1 MKLGAHMSIAGRIGL
16 ALSRGAAV
24 GCETVQIFTQ
34 NNNRWVGK
42 RLEPDAVREF
52 QALRRTTRIDPVF
65 AHNCYL
71 VNLASADA
79 AIRRRSVEA
88 MVQEV
93 ERCAELELPF
103 VILHPGAHGGDG
115 ELTGIRRIVQG
126 LRTIIRRTAGAGVG
140 LVLENTAGQGTS
152 LGHRLEQLRDILAGV
167 DRPERM
173 GVCLDTSHLFAAG
186 YDLRDAESYAATMA
200 AFERTVGFEFL
211 QALHL
216 NDSKRELGSRV
227 DRHAHIGQ
235 GTLGIGAFRLFLNDP
250 RLLTLP
256 GVIETE
262 KTDDGDADRMNLGVL
277 RRLRRRGT
285 RPRRG

>member
-1 MKLGAHMSIAGRIGL
+1 VRLGAHMSIAGRIGL

-52 QALRRTTRIDPVF
+52 QALRRATHIDPVF

-79 AIRRRSVEA
+79 AIRRRSVDA

-115 ELTGIRRIVQG
+115 ESTGIRRIVQG
-126 LRTIIRRTAGAGVG
+126 LRTIIRLTAGSGVG

-152 LGHRLEQLRDILAGV
+152 LGHRLEHLRDILAGV
-167 DRPERM
+167 DRPERL

-186 YDLRDAESYAATMA
+186 YDLRDAESYGTTMA

-211 QALHL
+211 RALHL

-227 DRHAHIGQ
+227 DRHAHIGR
-235 GTLGIGAFRLFLNDP
+235 GALGVAAFRLLLNDP
-250 RLLTLP
+250 RLRALP

-262 KTDDGDADRMNLGVL
+262 KTEDGDADRMNLDVL
-277 RRLRRRGT
+277 RRLRGRGA